1 MTATEFKPFG
11 FWGIGVRI
19 SKISDS
25 MGLVLC
31 AALLAGCSSWGGVV
45 EDNRGSQ
52 RARAGTFDDSK
63 LLEGTSLRDTLLG
76 EGRDENRLPVNK
88 YLWRA
93 SLDTLS
99 FLPIASIDTFSGVI
113 ATDWGASSGTT
124 NERVRV
130 TTYVRD
136 AELSATALDV
146 SVFRETLSPGGV
158 WQAASVDPG
167 TARQLEDA
175 ILTRA
180 RQLRIQDVDG

>member
-1 MTATEFKPFG
+1 M
-11 FWGIGVRI
+11 
-19 SKISDS
+19 S
-25 MGLVLC
+25 LVFC
-31 AALLAGCSSWGGVV
+31 AVLLSGCSALGGGVV
-45 EDNRGSQ
+45 EDIPKTPAETGGGLYTDES
-52 RARAGTFDDSK
+52 
-63 LLEGTSLRDTLLG
+63 LLDGLSIRETLLG
-76 EGRDENRLPVNK
+76 KGGDENRLPVNK

-99 FLPIASIDTFSGVI
+99 FLPMASIDTFSGVI
-113 ATDWGASSGTT
+113 ATDWGASAANS

-158 WQAASVDPG
+158 WQTASVDPA
-167 TARQLEDA
+167 TVRQLEDA

-180 RQLRIQDVDG
+180 RQLRIEDVDG